1 MKKLLA
7 IAATLLLTAGVASA
21 QQAVIGSGA
30 FSQSE
35 SSQGFVGNSASGAGS
50 IGPGLALSSNVQT
63 MAGTQSSAGFAVGGT
78 NIGTSGAASGTV
90 SNSNIGIGS
99 TSFSGSVGQ
108 AGGLAF
114 GGNQNQ
120 AFSGSAA
127 NGFGG
132 FGLSLN

>member
-1 MKKLLA
+1 MKFFA
-7 IAATLLLTAGVASA
+7 SIIIAFACTVGIASA

-30 FSQSE
+30 FSASE
-35 SSQGFVGNSASGAGS
+35 SSQGFTGNSASGAGS
-50 IGPGLALSSNVQT
+50 IGPGIALSSNVQT

-78 NIGTSGAASGTV
+78 GGGTSGAATGTV
-90 SNSNIGIGS
+90 SNSNIGVGS
-99 TSFSGSVGQ
+99 TSFSASVGQ
-108 AGGLAF
+108 AGGIAF

-127 NGFGG
+127 NAFGG